1 MPWSCQEMASTH
13 GIWPQTV
20 LQMTFAGLFRM
31 KDALNSRSG
40 VGQVFDVLQAV
51 NTWQYVLWL
60 SIFFYLASRGRGSG
74 SSRCDV
80 STVKAAHA
88 RSCTRCVQVEQLCAS
103 KCASQHQK
111 CSACCSPGA
120 MSARAPPHKAC
131 KHKLSTESGAK
142 QWKAGFPCH

>member
-88 RSCTRCVQVEQLCAS
+88 RSCTRYVQVEQLCAS

-111 CSACCSPGA
+111 CSACCSHA
-120 MSARAPPHKAC
+120 HHLTRHANINSLQKAERSNG
-131 KHKLSTESGAK
+131 KRDFHVTEGNS
-142 QWKAGFPCH
+142 